1 VIPTTV
7 VDDRGRLLALPRE
20 PERIVSLA
28 PSSTEVLLAFGLG
41 ERLAGVDE
49 HPELPPGVVCARV
62 GGFKTTD
69 VEAVLALRPDLVV
82 ASSLHL
88 GRVVPALEAT
98 GVMVFALLPRSVGG
112 LLRGALRLGTL
123 VGRGRE
129 AASLIGPL
137 EARVQ
142 VVVAA
147 TLGARVRPLV
157 FVELSPRLHTA
168 GPGTFLDDLVM
179 RAGGINLGAVA
190 RVDWPTLSPGTV
202 LRYDPDVLVLAA
214 YPGSA
219 SPDAV
224 RARPGW
230 ERLAAVKAGRIV
242 EIDSRLLKHPGL
254 GLVDGLGLLAHFLH
268 PDRF

>member
-1 VIPTTV
+1 MPPPV

-20 PERIVSLA
+20 PARIVSLA
-28 PSSTEVLLAFGLG
+28 PSSTEILLAFGLA
-41 ERLAGVDE
+41 ERLTGVDE
-49 HPELPPGVVCARV
+49 HSELPPGVAPPRV

-69 VEAVLALRPDLVV
+69 VEAVLALQPDLVV

-88 GRVVPALEAT
+88 GRAVPALEAA
-98 GVMVFALLPRSVGG
+98 GVAVFALLPRGVGG
-112 LLRGALRLGTL
+112 LLRSALRLGTL
-123 VGRGRE
+123 AGRGRE
-129 AASLIGPL
+129 AAHLIRPL
-137 EARVQ
+137 ETRLQA
-142 VVVAA
+142 VVAA
-147 TLGARVRPLV
+147 TLGARFRPLV

-168 GPGTFLDDLVM
+168 GPGTFLDDLVV
-179 RAGGINLGAVA
+179 RAGGINLGALA
-190 RVDWPTLSPGTV
+190 RVDWPTLSHRTV

-242 EIDSRLLKHPGL
+242 EIDSRLIKRPGL
-254 GLVDGLGLLAHFLH
+254 GLVDGLDLLARALH